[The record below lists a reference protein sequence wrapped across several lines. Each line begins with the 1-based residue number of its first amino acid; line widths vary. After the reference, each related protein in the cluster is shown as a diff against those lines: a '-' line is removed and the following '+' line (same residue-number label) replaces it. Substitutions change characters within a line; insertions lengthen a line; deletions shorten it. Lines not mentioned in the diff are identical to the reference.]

1 MGGPRARP
9 PWAPARALPAE
20 VPVHVQTWLRR
31 YPWLPNYIMCIH
43 NIIIWSVLMTSK
55 SQTFYSSIWC
65 RVHSCLQLLILH
77 RCFVGK
83 LRRALWVANGAISL
97 AVIQCVIT
105 HLFWHFIYAA
115 VAIYP
120 SFTTLRLAAKYQH
133 DLVLMRCREVEH
145 RSITTCVCMASLLQ
159 LIKAWCNILQ
169 SPKKYLTYDYIASMK
184 LP

>member
-20 VPVHVQTWLRR
+20 VHVHVQTWLRR

-120 SFTTLRLAAKYQH
+120 SFTTLRLRQNINTILFSWDVVKSSTVALP
-133 DLVLMRCREVEH
+133 LVFVWP
-145 RSITTCVCMASLLQ
+145 AS
-159 LIKAWCNILQ
+159 CNW
-169 SPKKYLTYDYIASMK
+169 
-184 LP
+184 